1 MCQNNTYSF
10 YKIFQKLVQNYNSKV
25 HSALKISPAAAEQN
39 ENQSH
44 VLKMHMKKFQKYKK
58 HRPKYKIGQKVRVSI
73 QKTKFS
79 RGYMPHFSK
88 YLYLPEFV
96 T

>member
-10 YKIFQKLVQNYNSKV
+10 HKIFQKLVQNYNSKV

-39 ENQSH
+39 ENQLH
-44 VLKMHMKKFQKYKK
+44 VLKMHKKKFEKYRK
-58 HRPKYKIGQKVRVSI
+58 HKPKYKIGQKVRVNI

-79 RGYMPHFSK
+79 RGYMPQFSK
-88 YLYLPEFV
+88 YIYLN
-96 T
+96 

>member
-44 VLKMHMKKFQKYKK
+44 VLKMHMKNFKNTRNIDQNIKLDKKLESVYRKLSFQED
-58 HRPKYKIGQKVRVSI
+58 ICLTLVSI
-73 QKTKFS
+73 
-79 RGYMPHFSK
+79 YI
-88 YLYLPEFV
+88 YLNL
-96 T
+96 